1 MKTTEF
7 RKLISEEIRKVI
19 VEVNM
24 DALSKDMIV
33 HKDQSKVKLLIGEIL
48 KVVKGKMLFG
58 DETIKDVQTAPS
70 SDESQTVLMIIM
82 ESGKRMMVAIYVDAE
97 EFPAALKAR
106 VGRFSKG
113 GLSSKEPKPEDSDVY
128 LSMLNILFP
137 NSEWKKE
144 DITIK

>member
-7 RKLISEEIRKVI
+7 RKLIREEIRKVI

-24 DALSKDMIV
+24 GALSKDMIV

-58 DETIKDVQTAPS
+58 DETIKDVQIAPS
-70 SDESQTVLMIIM
+70 SDESQTVLMIVM
-82 ESGKRMMVAIYVDAE
+82 ESGKRMMVAIYVDIE

-106 VGRFSKG
+106 VGRFDKG

>member
-7 RKLISEEIRKVI
+7 RKLIREEIRKVI

-58 DETIKDVQTAPS
+58 DETIKDVQIAPS
-70 SDESQTVLMIIM
+70 SDESQTVLMIVM
-82 ESGKRMMVAIYVDAE
+82 ESGKRMMVAIYVDTE

-106 VGRFSKG
+106 VGRFAKG